1 MPKTETRMTQSLVEI
16 KMLYSGLMK
25 IIATVK
31 DTSNT

>member
-25 IIATVK
+25 NIATVK